1 MEREQ
6 TEHLN
11 NVEQLINELKA
22 LKVQELVLL
31 TKLETATKKR
41 DTVPTTERPASE
53 AGFVYGNIVIGDRVR
68 IKKRNKVRKPATW
81 TSQVAW
87 SAEKERTAT
96 VTRVTP
102 TQVHFI
108 TDNGVET
115 WRAPN
120 NLDKI

>member
-41 DTVPTTERPASE
+41 DTVPTTGDQQVKRGLSRQHCHRRPCSYQETEQGQETCNLDQPSRMERRK
-53 AGFVYGNIVIGDRVR
+53 GTDCNGNARH
-68 IKKRNKVRKPATW
+68 
-81 TSQVAW
+81 
-87 SAEKERTAT
+87 
-96 VTRVTP
+96 P